1 MLDKLAE
8 TGSNMKGNQHRKLFN
23 PDYFG
28 WHYYCDGARRRQ
40 KQSDKQQAKVAA
52 RKERKASIKK
62 EE

>member
-1 MLDKLAE
+1 
-8 TGSNMKGNQHRKLFN
+8 MKGNQHRKLFN

-28 WHYYCDGARRRQ
+28 WRYYCYGARRRQ
-40 KQSDKQQAKVAA
+40 KKFDKQQAKVAA